1 VTEHKPRKDRE
12 LLDAAKKIART
23 LGISMAAPM
32 FVWLFIGFIPL
43 VPSIVDVF
51 GMNGLRIPTGVVI
64 GGLMLAAFGFED
76 F

>member
-1 VTEHKPRKDRE
+1 VTEHKPRKDRA
-12 LLDAAKKIART
+12 LLDTAKKIARI

-32 FVWLFIGFIPL
+32 FLWLLIGFIPL

>member
-1 VTEHKPRKDRE
+1 
-12 LLDAAKKIART
+12 
-23 LGISMAAPM
+23 MAAPM
-32 FVWLFIGFIPL
+32 FLWLLIGFIPL

>member
-1 VTEHKPRKDRE
+1 MTEHKPRKDRA
-12 LLDAAKKIART
+12 LLDTAKKIARI

-32 FVWLFIGFIPL
+32 FLWLLIGFIPL